1 MKITSPIDIDILTFF
16 KTGKFDILKPGQTK
30 EWILNNFPDPDEYGM
45 GDFLM
50 EAKIWFYGNIELH
63 FDKAELFLICSE
75 YVNQLEG
82 GQSINLN
89 TWILSG
95 LNTLT
100 LQFVIEH
107 LNNERI
113 DFTKFND
120 KVLEDYVRIHLTDSQ
135 IQLTFIGEDDNSNR
149 IVNPNLYRLAG
160 FSLLLK

>member
-1 MKITSPIDIDILTFF
+1 MHGGEGRCCFETWQQKRST
-16 KTGKFDILKPGQTK
+16 
-30 EWILNNFPDPDEYGM
+30 
-45 GDFLM
+45 
-50 EAKIWFYGNIELH
+50 AK
-63 FDKAELFLICSE
+63 LFLICSE
-75 YVNQLEG
+75 YVNELEG

-120 KVLEDYVRIHLTDSQ
+120 KISEDYIRIHLTDSQ

-149 IVNPNLYRLAG
+149 IVNPFHSESPRPESPRARL
-160 FSLLLK
+160 F